1 MANRCQ
7 ICIGEPRVAVEDW
20 RSVWLGM
27 PDGFY
32 LEWGRCCNEKEFDTP
47 VVLTNGNTGV
57 SVTLK
62 TPQELWVLI
71 AGEDNKDVFGTAVWY

>member
-7 ICIGEPRVAVEDW
+7 MCEGIPSVAVEDW

-32 LEWGRCCNEKEFDTP
+32 LEWGRCCNDKKFEIPVILHNISGEEKSLNTP
-47 VVLTNGNTGV
+47 G
-57 SVTLK
+57 
-62 TPQELWVLI
+62 ELWGLI
-71 AGEDNKDVFGTAVWY
+71 AGEDKKETWGEAIWF

>member
-7 ICIGEPRVAVEDW
+7 LCVGEPRVSVEDW

-27 PDGFY
+27 PNGFY
-32 LEWGRCCNEKEFDTP
+32 LEWGRCCNDIPFEEP
-47 VVLTNGNTGV
+47 IVLTNNKGEEK
-57 SVTLK
+57 TLY

-71 AGEDNKDVFGTAVWY
+71 AGDNNRDTFGEAVWF